1 MSNLLQVATRERD
14 NPSRIEDFI
23 VREQFDVEV
32 NDPLAP
38 PPAGGAV

>member
-1 MSNLLQVATRERD
+1 VAERERN

-23 VREQFDVEV
+23 VREAFDAED

-38 PPAGGAV
+38 KAAGGAL